1 MQKGE
6 AIMAQ
11 AKIGDTVKINFTGK
25 LEDETIVDSSQDQ
38 SPLEFTIGNG
48 DVISGLEQGVIGM
61 AVGDKKT
68 LKILPEDAFGQRHEE
83 LLVEINKSEF
93 PEHINPTIGLHLQ
106 IQQSDGQIFK
116 VKVVEMTEDTLTLD
130 GNHPLAGT
138 TLHFD
143 VEMVEIV

>member
-1 MQKGE
+1 
-6 AIMAQ
+6 MAQ

-116 VKVVEMTEDTLTLD
+116 VKVVEMTENTLTLD

>member
-1 MQKGE
+1 
-6 AIMAQ
+6 MAQ

-68 LKILPEDAFGQRHEE
+68 LRILPEDAFGQRHEE

>member
-1 MQKGE
+1 
-6 AIMAQ
+6 MAQ